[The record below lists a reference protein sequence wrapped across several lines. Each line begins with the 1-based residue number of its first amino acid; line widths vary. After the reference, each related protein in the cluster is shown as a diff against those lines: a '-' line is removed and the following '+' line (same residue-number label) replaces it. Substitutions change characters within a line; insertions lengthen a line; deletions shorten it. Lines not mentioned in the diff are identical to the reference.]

1 MWQTT
6 GLGEAIMAETTYL
19 EAIRQAMWEEMER
32 DPRVVILGEDIGAY
46 GGAFKATEGFLEKF
60 GRGRVIDTPISEE
73 GYTGVAIGAA
83 YMGLRPIVEFQFIDF
98 IANAFNMITNFAAKS
113 RYRSGLGVPLVMRGP
128 AGGGVRAGPFHSQNP
143 EMHFVHTPGLKVV
156 APATVRDAKGMMK
169 AAIRDEDPVLYLE
182 HKYLYRRVKEE
193 LPDEDFVVPLGQAI
207 IRRPGSDVV
216 LITYGA
222 MLYTAL
228 TAAAE
233 LEKDGIDLEVIDLR
247 SLVPLDRETLLESVR
262 RVNKVM
268 ILHED
273 TRTGGMAGEISALIS
288 EEAFEDL
295 DGPIFR
301 ITAPD
306 TPVPYSA
313 ELEDA
318 FIPQVADVVEAA
330 RKLAAY

>member
-1 MWQTT
+1 
-6 GLGEAIMAETTYL
+6 MAEITYL

-32 DPRVVILGEDIGAY
+32 DERVLILGEDIGVY
-46 GGAFKATEGFLEKF
+46 GGAFKVTKGFLEKF
-60 GRGRVIDTPISEE
+60 GGDRVIDTPISEE

-113 RYRSGLGVPLVMRGP
+113 RYRWGAGVPIVLRGP

-156 APATVRDAKGMMK
+156 APATVYDAKGLMK
-169 AAIRDEDPVLYLE
+169 AAVRDEDPVLYLE
-182 HKYLYRRVKEE
+182 HKYLYRRLKEE
-193 LPDEDFVVPLGQAI
+193 LPSNDFTVPIGQAAV
-207 IRRPGSDVV
+207 RRTGKDIV

-222 MLYTAL
+222 MLHVAL
-228 TAAAE
+228 EAAGA
-233 LEKDGIDLEVIDLR
+233 LEKEGIELEVIDLR
-247 SLVPLDRETLLESVR
+247 SLVPLDRETILNSVR

-273 TRTGGMAGEISALIS
+273 TRTGGMAGEISAVIT

-295 DGPIFR
+295 DGPILR

-306 TPVPYSA
+306 TPVPCSA

-318 FIPQVADVVEAA
+318 FIPQVTDVVVAA

>member
-1 MWQTT
+1 
-6 GLGEAIMAETTYL
+6 MAEITYL
-19 EAIRQAMWEEMER
+19 EAIREAMWEEMER
-32 DPRVVILGEDIGAY
+32 DPRVLLLGEDIGVY
-46 GGAFKATEGFLEKF
+46 GGAFKVTQGFLERF
-60 GRGRVIDTPISEE
+60 GRERVIDTPISEE
-73 GYTGVAIGAA
+73 GFTGVAIGAA

-113 RYRSGLGVPLVMRGP
+113 RYRWGVGVPLVLRGP
-128 AGGGVRAGPFHSQNP
+128 TGGGVRAGPFHSQNP
-143 EMHFVHTPGLKVV
+143 EMHFVHTPGIKVV
-156 APATVRDAKGMMK
+156 VPATVHDAKGLMK

-182 HKYLYRRVKEE
+182 HKYLYRRIKEE
-193 LPDEDFVVPLGQAI
+193 LPREDFVVPLGQAI
-207 IRRPGSDVV
+207 VRRTGSDIV

-222 MLYTAL
+222 MLYVAL
-228 TAAAE
+228 EAASS
-233 LEKDGIDLEVIDLR
+233 LEREGIDLEVIDLR
-247 SLVPLDRETLLESVR
+247 SLVPLDRETILASVR

-273 TRTGGMAGEISALIS
+273 TRTGGMAGEISALIN

-295 DGPIFR
+295 DGPILR

-318 FIPQVADVVEAA
+318 FIPQVADVIDAA
-330 RKLAAY
+330 RRLAAY

>member
-1 MWQTT
+1 
-6 GLGEAIMAETTYL
+6 
-19 EAIRQAMWEEMER
+19 MWEEMER
-32 DPRVVILGEDIGAY
+32 DHRVVILGEDIGTY
-46 GGAFKATEGFLEKF
+46 GGAFKVTEGFLAKF
-60 GRGRVIDTPISEE
+60 GSERVIDTPISEE

-156 APATVRDAKGMMK
+156 APATARDAKGMLK

-207 IRRPGSDVV
+207 VRRPGTDVV

-228 TAAAE
+228 DAAAS
-233 LEKDGIDLEVIDLR
+233 LEREGIDLEVIDLR
-247 SLVPLDRETLLESVR
+247 SLVPLDRETILESVR

-273 TRTGGMAGEISALIS
+273 TRTGGMAGEIAALIG

-295 DGPIFR
+295 DGPILR
-301 ITAPD
+301 VTAPD
-306 TPVPYSA
+306 TPVPFSA

>member
-1 MWQTT
+1 
-6 GLGEAIMAETTYL
+6 MAEITYL

-32 DPRVVILGEDIGAY
+32 DERVLLLGEDIGVY
-46 GGAFKATEGFLEKF
+46 GGAFKVTKGFLEKF
-60 GRGRVIDTPISEE
+60 GGDRVIDTPISEE

-113 RYRSGLGVPLVMRGP
+113 RYRWGAGVPIVLRGP

-156 APATVRDAKGMMK
+156 APATVYDAKGLMK
-169 AAIRDEDPVLYLE
+169 AAVRDEDPVLYLE
-182 HKYLYRRVKEE
+182 HKYLYRRIKEE
-193 LPDEDFVVPLGQAI
+193 LPSEDFTVPIGQAAV
-207 IRRPGSDVV
+207 RRTGRDIV

-222 MLYTAL
+222 MVHVAL
-228 TAAAE
+228 EAAE
-233 LEKDGIDLEVIDLR
+233 VLEKEGVELEVIDLR
-247 SLVPLDRETLLESVR
+247 SLVPLDRETILESVR

-273 TRTGGMAGEISALIS
+273 TRTGGMAGEISAVIS

-295 DGPIFR
+295 DGPILR

-318 FIPQVADVVEAA
+318 FIPQVTDVVEAA

>member
-1 MWQTT
+1 
-6 GLGEAIMAETTYL
+6 MAETTYL

-46 GGAFKATEGFLEKF
+46 GGAFKVTEGFLEKF

-207 IRRPGSDVV
+207 IRRQGSDIV

-318 FIPQVADVVEAA
+318 FIPQVTDVVEAA

>member
-1 MWQTT
+1 
-6 GLGEAIMAETTYL
+6 MAETTYL

-60 GRGRVIDTPISEE
+60 GRERVIDTPISEE
-73 GYTGVAIGAA
+73 GFTGVAIGAA

-156 APATVRDAKGMMK
+156 VPATVRDAKGMMK

-228 TAAAE
+228 EAAAA
-233 LEKDGIDLEVIDLR
+233 LEQDGIDLEVIDLR

-295 DGPIFR
+295 DGPILR

-318 FIPQVADVVEAA
+318 FIPQVTDVVEAA

>member
-1 MWQTT
+1 
-6 GLGEAIMAETTYL
+6 MAETTYL

-156 APATVRDAKGMMK
+156 APATARDAKGMMK

-318 FIPQVADVVEAA
+318 FIPQVTDVVEAA

>member
-1 MWQTT
+1 
-6 GLGEAIMAETTYL
+6 MAETTYL

-318 FIPQVADVVEAA
+318 FIPQVTDVVEAA

>member
-1 MWQTT
+1 
-6 GLGEAIMAETTYL
+6 MAEITYL

-32 DPRVVILGEDIGAY
+32 DERVLILGEDIGVY
-46 GGAFKATEGFLEKF
+46 GGAFKVTKGFLEKF
-60 GRGRVIDTPISEE
+60 GGDRVIDTPISEE

-113 RYRSGLGVPLVMRGP
+113 RYRWGAGVPIVLRGP

-156 APATVRDAKGMMK
+156 APATVYDAKGLMK
-169 AAIRDEDPVLYLE
+169 AAVRDEDPVLYLE
-182 HKYLYRRVKEE
+182 HKYLYRRLKEE
-193 LPDEDFVVPLGQAI
+193 LPSDDFTVPIGQAAV
-207 IRRPGSDVV
+207 RRTGKDIV

-222 MLYTAL
+222 MLHVAL
-228 TAAAE
+228 EAAE
-233 LEKDGIDLEVIDLR
+233 ALEKEGIELEVIDLR
-247 SLVPLDRETLLESVR
+247 SLVPLDRETILNSVR

-273 TRTGGMAGEISALIS
+273 TRTGGMAGEISAVIT

-295 DGPIFR
+295 DGPILR

-306 TPVPYSA
+306 TPVPCSA

-318 FIPQVADVVEAA
+318 FIPQVTDVVVAA

>member
-1 MWQTT
+1 
-6 GLGEAIMAETTYL
+6 MAEITYL
-19 EAIRQAMWEEMER
+19 EAIREAMWEEMER
-32 DPRVVILGEDIGAY
+32 DPRVLLLGEDIGVY
-46 GGAFKATEGFLEKF
+46 GGAFKVTQGFLERF
-60 GRGRVIDTPISEE
+60 GRERVIDTPISEE
-73 GYTGVAIGAA
+73 GFTGVAIGAA

-113 RYRSGLGVPLVMRGP
+113 RYRWGVGVPLVLRGP
-128 AGGGVRAGPFHSQNP
+128 TGGGVRAGPFHSQNP
-143 EMHFVHTPGLKVV
+143 EMHFVHTPGIKVV
-156 APATVRDAKGMMK
+156 VPATVHDAKGLMK

-182 HKYLYRRVKEE
+182 HKYLYRRIKEE
-193 LPDEDFVVPLGQAI
+193 LPREDFVVPLGQAI
-207 IRRPGSDVV
+207 VRRTGSDIV

-222 MLYTAL
+222 MLHVAL
-228 TAAAE
+228 EAASS
-233 LEKDGIDLEVIDLR
+233 LEREGIDLEVIDLR
-247 SLVPLDRETLLESVR
+247 SLVPLDLETVLASVR

-273 TRTGGMAGEISALIS
+273 TRTGGMAGEISALIN

-295 DGPIFR
+295 DGPILR

-318 FIPQVADVVEAA
+318 FIPQVADVIDAA
-330 RKLAAY
+330 RRLAAY

>member
-1 MWQTT
+1 
-6 GLGEAIMAETTYL
+6 MAEITYL

-32 DPRVVILGEDIGAY
+32 DERVLILGEDIGVY
-46 GGAFKATEGFLEKF
+46 GGAFKVTKGFLDKF
-60 GRGRVIDTPISEE
+60 GGDRVIDTPISEE

-113 RYRSGLGVPLVMRGP
+113 RYRWGAGVPIVLRGP

-156 APATVRDAKGMMK
+156 APATVHDAKGLMK
-169 AAIRDEDPVLYLE
+169 SAVRDEDPVLYLE
-182 HKYLYRRVKEE
+182 HKYLYRRIKEE
-193 LPDEDFVVPLGQAI
+193 LPSDDFTVPIGKAAV
-207 IRRPGSDVV
+207 RRVGKDIV

-222 MLYTAL
+222 MVHVAL
-228 TAAAE
+228 EAAE
-233 LEKDGIDLEVIDLR
+233 VLEKEGVDLEVIDLR
-247 SLVPLDRETLLESVR
+247 SLVPLDRETILESVR
-262 RVNKVM
+262 RINKAM

-273 TRTGGMAGEISALIS
+273 TRTGGMAGEISAVIS
-288 EEAFEDL
+288 EEVFEDL
-295 DGPIFR
+295 DGPILR

-318 FIPQVADVVEAA
+318 FIPQVTDVVEAA